1 MASSTKPRPPGEAT
15 VAAVM
20 TRAVITISPEARVA
34 EAAEMLHQ
42 HHITGMPVLD
52 DHHRVVGVVSE
63 MDVVLKPGATV
74 AAIMSPEPRTIEEEV
89 PLSAAAEI
97 LMAQRIRR
105 LPVVRHGKLVGLIS
119 RTDLVTFFA
128 RHQWVCGKC
137 GGTQRGLEPPDRCIV
152 CGADG
157 GGFRLE
163 DAPGGM

>member
-1 MASSTKPRPPGEAT
+1 MATPTERLAPGEAT

-20 TRAVITISPEARVA
+20 TRAVITIGPEASVA
-34 EAAEMLHQ
+34 DAADMLHQ

-52 DHHRVVGVVSE
+52 DHQRVVGVVSE
-63 MDVVLKPGATV
+63 MDVVLKHGLTV
-74 AAIMSPEPRTIEEEV
+74 AEIMSAEPRTIEEEL
-89 PLSAAAEI
+89 PLSEAAEV

-105 LPVVRHGKLVGLIS
+105 LPVIRHGRLVGLIS

-137 GGTQRGLEPPDRCIV
+137 GGTQRGLEQPERCIV

-157 GGFRLE
+157 AGFRLE

>member
-1 MASSTKPRPPGEAT
+1 MGMSTEAQPPGEAT

-20 TRAVITISPEARVA
+20 TRAVITIGPEARVA
-34 EAAEMLHQ
+34 EAAYMLHQ
-42 HHITGMPVLD
+42 NHITGMPVLD

-63 MDVVLKPGATV
+63 MDVVLKPGRTV
-74 AAIMSPEPRTIEEEV
+74 AEIMSSEPRTIEEDV
-89 PLSAAAEI
+89 PLTEVADI

-128 RHQWVCGKC
+128 RHQWVCAKC
-137 GGTQRGLEPPDRCIV
+137 GGTQRGLEPPENCII
-152 CGADG
+152 CGAEG
-157 GGFRLE
+157 QGFTLE

>member
-1 MASSTKPRPPGEAT
+1 MSIPKVAGADPQAT

-20 TRAVITISPEARVA
+20 TRAVITVGPEATVA
-34 EAAEMLHQ
+34 EAAELLGV

-63 MDVVLKPGATV
+63 MDIVLKRGETV
-74 AAIMSPEPRTIEEEV
+74 EQIMSSEPRIIEEEV
-89 PLSAAAEI
+89 PLSEVAHI
-97 LMAQRIRR
+97 LMEQRIRR

-128 RHQWVCGKC
+128 RHQWVCAHC
-137 GGTQRGLEPPDRCIV
+137 GATQRGLEPPDRCLV
-152 CGADG
+152 CGATE
-157 GGFRLE
+157 GFRLE

>member
-1 MASSTKPRPPGEAT
+1 MAEIIVSRSHVEAT

-20 TRAVITISPEARVA
+20 TRAVITIGPGATVTEV
-34 EAAEMLHQ
+34 AEMLGT

-63 MDVVLKPGATV
+63 MDVVLKPGTTV
-74 AAIMSPEPRTIEEEV
+74 AEIMSAEPRTVEEEV
-89 PLSAAAEI
+89 LLSEVAEI
-97 LMAQRIRR
+97 LMSERIRR

-157 GGFRLE
+157 VGFKLE

>member
-1 MASSTKPRPPGEAT
+1 MAAQTEPRPQSEAT

-20 TRAVITISPEARVA
+20 TRAVITIGPDATVT
-34 EAAEMLHQ
+34 EAADLLHR

-52 DHHRVVGVVSE
+52 DHLRVVGVVSE
-63 MDVVLKPGATV
+63 MDVVLKPGTTV
-74 AAIMSPEPRTIEEEV
+74 AEIMSAEPRTIEEEV
-89 PLSAAAEI
+89 PLSQAADI

-128 RHQWVCGKC
+128 RHQWVCSKC
-137 GGTQRGLEPPDRCIV
+137 GGTQRGLEPPEKCIV
-152 CGADG
+152 CGAEG
-157 GGFRLE
+157 EGFKLE

>member
-1 MASSTKPRPPGEAT
+1 MESSTRPYPPGEAT

-20 TRAVITISPEARVA
+20 TRAVITIAPEASVT
-34 EAAEMLHQ
+34 EAAQMLHQ
-42 HHITGMPVLD
+42 NHITGMPVLD

-63 MDVVLKPGATV
+63 IDVVAKRGQTV
-74 AAIMSPEPRTIEEEV
+74 ADIMSADPRTIGEEV
-89 PLSAAAEI
+89 PLSEAADV

-137 GGTQRGLEPPDRCIV
+137 GGTQRGLEPPQTCRA
-152 CGADG
+152 CGAEG
-157 GGFRLE
+157 QGFRLE
-163 DAPGGM
+163 EAPGGM

>member
-1 MASSTKPRPPGEAT
+1 MAAANAPRPPGEAT

-20 TRAVITISPEARVA
+20 TRAVITIAPEATVTD
-34 EAAEMLHQ
+34 AAEMLHQ

-63 MDVVLKPGATV
+63 MDVVLKHGLTV
-74 AAIMSPEPRTIEEEV
+74 AEIMSPEPRTVEEEL
-89 PLSAAAEI
+89 PLSEAAEV

-105 LPVVRHGKLVGLIS
+105 LPVIRHGKLVGLIS

-137 GGTQRGLEPPDRCIV
+137 GGTQRGLEPPEVCIV
-152 CGADG
+152 CGAQG
-157 GGFRLE
+157 EGIRLE

>member
-1 MASSTKPRPPGEAT
+1 MATPTKPQSRVEAT

-20 TRAVITISPEARVA
+20 TRAVITISPEAKVT
-34 EAAEMLHQ
+34 EAAQQLHQ

-63 MDVVLKPGATV
+63 MDVVLKPGSTV
-74 AAIMSPEPRTIEEEV
+74 ADIMTEEPRTIEEEV
-89 PLSAAAEI
+89 PLSEAADI

-105 LPVVRHGKLVGLIS
+105 LPVIRHGKLVGLIS

-137 GGTQRGLEPPDRCIV
+137 GATQRGLEPPERCIV
-152 CGADG
+152 CGAEG
-157 GGFRLE
+157 RGFRLE

>member
-1 MASSTKPRPPGEAT
+1 MAPPTEPRPQGEAT

-20 TRAVITISPEARVA
+20 TRAVITIGPEAKVT
-34 EAAEMLHQ
+34 EVAEMLGQ
-42 HHITGMPVLD
+42 HHITGMPVMD

-63 MDVVLKPGATV
+63 MDVVLKPGTTV
-74 AAIMSPEPRTIEEEV
+74 ADIMSREPRTIEEEV
-89 PLSAAAEI
+89 PLSKAAEM

-152 CGADG
+152 CGAEG
-157 GGFRLE
+157 EGFRLE

>member
-1 MASSTKPRPPGEAT
+1 MAEAILPRSPGEAT

-20 TRAVITISPEARVA
+20 TRAVITIAPEAKVT

-52 DHHRVVGVVSE
+52 DHYRVVGVVSE
-63 MDVVLKPGATV
+63 MDVVLKHGLTV
-74 AAIMSPEPRTIEEEV
+74 AEIMSSEPRTIEEEL
-89 PLSAAAEI
+89 PLNEAAEI

-105 LPVVRHGKLVGLIS
+105 LPVVRHGRLVGLIS

-137 GGTQRGLEPPDRCIV
+137 GGTQRGLEPPDVCIV
-152 CGADG
+152 CGAAGDG
-157 GGFRLE
+157 MRLE

>member
-1 MASSTKPRPPGEAT
+1 MASPIERSPRGWAT

-20 TRAVITISPEARVA
+20 TRAVITIGPEAKVT
-34 EAAEMLHQ
+34 EVAEMLSQ

-63 MDVVLKPGATV
+63 MDVVLKPGTIV
-74 AAIMSPEPRTIEEEV
+74 ADIMSPEPRTIEEEV
-89 PLSAAAEI
+89 PLSEVAEI

-137 GGTQRGLEPPDRCIV
+137 GGTQRGLDPPDSCIV
-152 CGADG
+152 CGAAG
-157 GGFRLE
+157 EGFKLE

>member
-1 MASSTKPRPPGEAT
+1 MASPIERSPRGWAT

-20 TRAVITISPEARVA
+20 TRAVITIGPEAKVT
-34 EAAEMLHQ
+34 EVAEMLSQ

-63 MDVVLKPGATV
+63 MDVVLKPGTIV
-74 AAIMSPEPRTIEEEV
+74 ADIMSPEPRTIEEEV
-89 PLSAAAEI
+89 PLSEVAEI

-137 GGTQRGLEPPDRCIV
+137 GGTQRGLDPPESCIV
-152 CGADG
+152 CGAAG
-157 GGFRLE
+157 EGFKLE

>member
-1 MASSTKPRPPGEAT
+1 MPTPTKPEARVEAT

-20 TRAVITISPEARVA
+20 TRAVITITPEAKVT
-34 EAAEMLHQ
+34 EAAHMLHQ

-63 MDVVLKPGATV
+63 MDVVLKPGSIV
-74 AAIMSPEPRTIEEEV
+74 AEIMTGEPRTIEEEV
-89 PLSAAAEI
+89 PLSEAADI

-105 LPVVRHGKLVGLIS
+105 LPVIRNGRLVGLIS

-137 GGTQRGLEPPDRCIV
+137 GGTQRGLEPPERCIV
-152 CGADG
+152 CGAEG
-157 GGFRLE
+157 RGFKLE

>member
-1 MASSTKPRPPGEAT
+1 MATPVEPTPPGGAT

-20 TRAVITISPEARVA
+20 TRAVITIGPDAKVTEVA
-34 EAAEMLHQ
+34 ELLGR

-52 DHHRVVGVVSE
+52 DHLRVVGVVSE

-74 AAIMSPEPRTIEEEV
+74 ADIMTPEPRTIEEEV
-89 PLSAAAEI
+89 PLSEAAEI

-119 RTDLVTFFA
+119 RTDLVTFFG

-137 GGTQRGLEPPDRCIV
+137 GATQRGLEPPPSCIV
-152 CGADG
+152 CGAEG
-157 GGFRLE
+157 EGFRLE